1 MIHSDP
7 MHTDIPLNAFDLSVF
22 IAYMIGIVAL
32 GFWVSGR
39 ERKTTRG
46 YFLGDKKLPWY
57 VVGTSMVAA
66 DISSET

>member
-1 MIHSDP
+1 

-32 GFWVSGR
+32 GFWVAGR

-46 YFLGDKKLPWY
+46 YFLGDKKLQR
-57 VVGTSMVAA
+57 
-66 DISSET
+66 